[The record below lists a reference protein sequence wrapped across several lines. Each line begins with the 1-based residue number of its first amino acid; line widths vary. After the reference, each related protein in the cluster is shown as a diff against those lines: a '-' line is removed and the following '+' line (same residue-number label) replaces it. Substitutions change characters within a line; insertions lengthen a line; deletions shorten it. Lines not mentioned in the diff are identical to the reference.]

1 MLQTKKWYSDSDW
14 VQVKRTMRK
23 VKDLK
28 FESSFKDSNQVKI
41 RFKNAADDKYL
52 NCFAKSRFISETLL

>member
-1 MLQTKKWYSDSDW
+1 
-14 VQVKRTMRK
+14 MRK

-28 FESSFKDSNQVKI
+28 FESSFKDSIQVKI
-41 RFKNAADDKYL
+41 RFKNAADDKQL